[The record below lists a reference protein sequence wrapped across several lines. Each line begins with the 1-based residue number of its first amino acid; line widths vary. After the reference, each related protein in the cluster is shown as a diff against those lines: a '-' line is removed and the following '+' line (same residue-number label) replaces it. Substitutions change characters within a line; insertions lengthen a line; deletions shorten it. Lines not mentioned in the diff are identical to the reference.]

1 MLLLQQEK
9 EALDDISMEL
19 ELADEDE
26 PVLFVI
32 SPRLFPFALRLTPS
46 PCIIG
51 IVWERPSSTSRT
63 PTQCVD

>member
-1 MLLLQQEK
+1 MLLSQQEK

-32 SPRLFPFALRLTPS
+32 SLRLFPFALRLTPS
-46 PCIIG
+46 PRILG
-51 IVWERPSSTSRT
+51 TVWERPSSTSRT

>member
-1 MLLLQQEK
+1 MLLSQQEK

-46 PCIIG
+46 PRILG
-51 IVWERPSSTSRT
+51 TV
-63 PTQCVD
+63 